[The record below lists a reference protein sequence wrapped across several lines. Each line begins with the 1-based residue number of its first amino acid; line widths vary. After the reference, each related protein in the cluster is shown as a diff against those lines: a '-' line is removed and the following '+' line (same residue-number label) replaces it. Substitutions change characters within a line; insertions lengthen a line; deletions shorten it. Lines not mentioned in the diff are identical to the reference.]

1 MLANSLKVIVPIVAL
16 LTWASVFTVDE
27 RQEAILFQFGE
38 IIESDYEPGIHF
50 KVPFINNVR
59 KFDNRILTIDQRP
72 ERFLTQEKKDL
83 IVDSYVKWRI
93 TDVVQYFKTTQGDE
107 LTAGRL
113 LYENINNGLRDEFGK
128 RTIQEIVSGDRTQI
142 MDLMTQQAS
151 KRAKTLGIDVV
162 DVRVKKVDYPERVSD
177 SVYQRMRAEREREAR
192 DFRSKG
198 HEASERIQADAD
210 RQRSVLIAEAY
221 RDSEISRGE
230 GDAKA
235 TEIYAEAYNRDK
247 EFYKFTRSLTAYAKN
262 FSSASDVILL
272 QPDSDYFRYF
282 KDPSGKKRS
291 GTKK

>member
-1 MLANSLKVIVPIVAL
+1 MNSLKIIVPVFGL
-16 LTWASVFTVDE
+16 LIWASVFTVDE
-27 RQEAILFQFGE
+27 REEAILFQFGE
-38 IIESDYEPGIHF
+38 IIESDFEPGLHF
-50 KVPFINNVR
+50 KMPFINNVR
-59 KFDNRILTIDQRP
+59 KFDNRILTIDQKP

-128 RTIQEIVSGDRTQI
+128 RTIQDIISGDRAQI
-142 MDLMTQQAS
+142 MSLMTQQAS
-151 KRAKTLGIDVV
+151 SHAKTLGIEVV
-162 DVRVKKVDYPERVSD
+162 DVRVKKVDYPTRVSN

-210 RQRSVLIAEAY
+210 RQRTVLIAEAY
-221 RDSEISRGE
+221 RDSEIVRGE
-230 GDAKA
+230 GDAVA
-235 TEIYAEAYNRDK
+235 TEIYAKAFSKDR
-247 EFYKFTRSLTAYAKN
+247 EFYKFSRSLTAYTKN

-272 QPDSDYFRYF
+272 KPDSEYFRYF
-282 KDPSGKKRS
+282 KDPSGKK
-291 GTKK
+291 K

>member
-1 MLANSLKVIVPIVAL
+1 MIANSLKIIVPLVAL

-27 RQEAILFQFGE
+27 RQEAILFQFGKIVE
-38 IIESDYEPGIHF
+38 ADYEPGLHF
-50 KVPFINNVR
+50 KIPFINNVR
-59 KFDNRILTIDQRP
+59 KFDNRILTIDQKP

-128 RTIQEIVSGDRTQI
+128 RTIQEIISGDRAQI
-142 MDLMTQQAS
+142 MELMTQQAS
-151 KRAKTLGIDVV
+151 ERAQALGISVI
-162 DVRVKKVDYPERVSD
+162 DVRVKKVDYPERVSN

-210 RQRSVLIAEAY
+210 RQRSILIAEAY
-221 RDSEISRGE
+221 RDSEIARGE

-235 TEIYAEAYNRDK
+235 TEIYAEAFNKDR
-247 EFYKFTRSLTAYAKN
+247 EFYKFTRSLTAYTKN

-272 QPDSDYFRYF
+272 KPDSDYFRYF
-282 KDPSGKKRS
+282 KDPSGQMKP
-291 GTKK
+291 

>member
-1 MLANSLKVIVPIVAL
+1 MLLNSLKIIVPLVLLLAWTAL
-16 LTWASVFTVDE
+16 FTVDE
-27 RQEAILFQFGE
+27 RQEVILFQFGE
-38 IIESDYEPGIHF
+38 IIESDYEPGLHVKI
-50 KVPFINNVR
+50 PFINNVR
-59 KFDNRILTIDQRP
+59 KFDNRILTIDQKP

-128 RTIQEIVSGDRTQI
+128 RSIQEIISGDRTQI
-142 MDLMTQQAS
+142 MNLMTQQAS
-151 KRAKTLGIDVV
+151 ERAKSLGIEVV
-162 DVRVKKVDYPERVSD
+162 DVRVKKVDYPERVSN

-210 RQRSVLIAEAY
+210 RQRSILVAEAY
-221 RDSEISRGE
+221 RDSEIARGE

-235 TEIYAEAYNRDK
+235 TEIYAKAFNQDR
-247 EFYKFTRSLTAYAKN
+247 EFYKFYRSLTAYTKN
-262 FSSASDVILL
+262 FSNAGDVILL

-282 KDPSGKKRS
+282 KDPSGKK
-291 GTKK
+291 KK